1 MDHLPKETAMS
12 NKTPS
17 FVWYDLMTTDTDAAA
32 KFYESVIGWKASAT
46 DATDNPY
53 FIFSSGETGVGG
65 MMLIDATHGEGMTP
79 GWNGYVWVDNVDTTT
94 AKVLELGGKLW
105 KGPQDIPG
113 IGRFAVLSDPQGAVF
128 LLFKDSGG
136 PARAD
141 VPAGT
146 PGQVGWHELY
156 ASDLPKALDFYRTL
170 FGWTP
175 AQAIDMGEM
184 GVYQTFATGA
194 EPVGGMMNMM
204 PQMPHPY
211 WLYYVNVDAIDAAI
225 QRIEAGG
232 GKVIMGPHQ
241 VPTGSWIVNATDP
254 QGAMFALVA
263 PVR

>member
-1 MDHLPKETAMS
+1 MS
-12 NKTPS
+12 QKTPN
-17 FVWYDLMTTDTDAAA
+17 FCWYDLMTTDTGAAA
-32 KFYESVIGWKASAT
+32 AFYEKVIGWKATAT
-46 DATDNPY
+46 DAGDRPY
-53 FIFSSGETGVGG
+53 FIFSNGEAGVGG
-65 MMLIDATHGEGMTP
+65 MMLIDPAHGGDMKP
-79 GWNGYVWVDNVDTTT
+79 GWNGYVWVDNVDAYARQT
-94 AKVLELGGKLW
+94 VEMGGKLW

-113 IGRFAVLSDPQGAVF
+113 IGRFAVLTDPQGAVF

-136 PARAD
+136 PPRSEA
-141 VPAGT
+141 VPGT

-175 AQAIDMGEM
+175 VEAMDMGEF

-194 EPVGGMMNMM
+194 QAVGGMMKMM

-211 WLYYVNVDAIDAAI
+211 WLYYVNVDAMDAAV
-225 QRIEAGG
+225 QRIEEGG

-241 VPTGSWIVNATDP
+241 VPTGSWIINATDP